1 MNASRM
7 KNIIVLKDLPSN
19 LVDEAIVILKSGKK
33 IKQKEVIESKNE
45 SNFKEIQ
52 ENSKDIA
59 VKEAEFLVEDYI
71 KKLEKPNE
79 TTQVVRKMRM
89 QYKKLQV
96 FSFFLGLTT
105 IVRNYNINI

>member
-33 IKQKEVIESKNE
+33 IKQKEFIESKNE

-52 ENSKDIA
+52 
-59 VKEAEFLVEDYI
+59 
-71 KKLEKPNE
+71 
-79 TTQVVRKMRM
+79 
-89 QYKKLQV
+89 
-96 FSFFLGLTT
+96 
-105 IVRNYNINI
+105 